1 MTRPILRVCLV
12 STGSPLARGGNAV
25 HLGRLAEAF
34 STTCRVNVVARFASK
49 TPRGVDYAAKDRP
62 GRYELDSGALSVI
75 APAGGWAPVLRAL
88 PRLMRRSGGCQLA
101 ACTFSRAFRRPLDD
115 AIPRDVD
122 IVHVIGTGW
131 ELLGFAALA
140 IARRREAAFTISPTL
155 HPGIWGD
162 SVLDAALYKAAD
174 GVIALTSA
182 EAAHLR
188 RLGVPSEGIAVSGL
202 GPSSPIGGDG
212 QRFRHTYAV
221 GDRPMILFVGRRQR
235 YKGYHALCGAMAE
248 TAERFP
254 DALLVVVGAETEPLF
269 PTVPPKRFL
278 DLGECSDETKA
289 DALAACDVFCM
300 PSEGESFGM
309 AYVEAWAYGKPVVAG
324 PAPAAREI
332 VAASG
337 GGVCVENDPAS
348 IADGL
353 KRLLGDPAL
362 RQRLGTEGH
371 RYQQCEFQWDVVATR
386 HLQYAFRR
394 ALSARRRPQL
404 AGRFLP
410 VNTPF
415 ASSSAG
421 DGDPR
426 RRSTGSTDFRMPGIC
441 SPGTTDSGLS
451 AQIRRS
457 TSGTPLTF
465 SQPARRRSGGCS
477 PACRRFRSRLTP
489 GPRPWTSA
497 VVQADST
504 QALASRFAVAHGV
517 DVSREMLTLARKL
530 AAAGGADCRFH
541 QRRRRQPISLW
552 RQDFRVH
559 LLQHRASA
567 HASGTHGG
575 ISPGVW
581 PSLGAWR
588 GPRISGTR
596 RLDFRAHASIG

>member
-1 MTRPILRVCLV
+1 
-12 STGSPLARGGNAV
+12 
-25 HLGRLAEAF
+25 
-34 STTCRVNVVARFASK
+34 
-49 TPRGVDYAAKDRP
+49 
-62 GRYELDSGALSVI
+62 
-75 APAGGWAPVLRAL
+75 
-88 PRLMRRSGGCQLA
+88 
-101 ACTFSRAFRRPLDD
+101 
-115 AIPRDVD
+115 VD
-122 IVHVIGTGW
+122 IVHVIGTRW
-131 ELLGFAALA
+131 ELLGIAAWA

-155 HPGIWGD
+155 HPGTWGD

-182 EAAHLR
+182 EAAHLH

-212 QRFRHTYAV
+212 QRFRRTHAV

-300 PSEGESFGM
+300 PSEDESFGM

-337 GGVCVENDPAS
+337 GGVCVENEPAS

-386 HLQYAFRR
+386 HLDAFRR

-404 AGRFLP
+404 AGHFLP

-421 DGDPR
+421 GVGPSR
-426 RRSTGSTDFRMPGIC
+426 R
-441 SPGTTDSGLS
+441 
-451 AQIRRS
+451 
-457 TSGTPLTF
+457 
-465 SQPARRRSGGCS
+465 
-477 PACRRFRSRLTP
+477 
-489 GPRPWTSA
+489 
-497 VVQADST
+497 
-504 QALASRFAVAHGV
+504 
-517 DVSREMLTLARKL
+517 
-530 AAAGGADCRFH
+530 
-541 QRRRRQPISLW
+541 
-552 RQDFRVH
+552 
-559 LLQHRASA
+559 
-567 HASGTHGG
+567 
-575 ISPGVW
+575 
-581 PSLGAWR
+581 
-588 GPRISGTR
+588 
-596 RLDFRAHASIG
+596 